1 MSLKL
6 KIFLA
11 ALLLIAGFFIVRAG
25 LYFNNSIKSATSAN
39 LGRQVLSAQEENP
52 FAVDSDND
60 GIPDVEEAYYRTD
73 PFNPDTDGDG
83 FLDGEEVVSGFDPT
97 KKDESPETN
106 KSEKINVTEN
116 LTDRLVAGIF
126 AGDLNPKNGEDK
138 KYENGINNVT
148 LAALDDA
155 AKILYPQTNNE
166 NEIRISDDSK
176 ESQEAYLKS
185 TAHILEGP
193 FLESFMQQPQAL
205 NRAINLMAAGD
216 NKNASQIFNDFS
228 MKFTTAYTELLAI
241 PVPSSWVNFHK
252 HLLRI
257 FQRMSI
263 NYSALS
269 KANEDPVLALAALD
283 DFSNNMLDIN
293 SSLMM
298 ELKNLIQK
306 NNLEIPKSPL
316 FEVLDILN
324 FKP

>member
-11 ALLLIAGFFIVRAG
+11 VLLLIAGFLVVRAG
-25 LYFNNSIKSATSAN
+25 LYLNNSIKSAASAN
-39 LGRQVLSAQEENP
+39 LGSQVLSAQEENP
-52 FAVDSDND
+52 LAVDSDND
-60 GIPDVEEAYYRTD
+60 GIPDIEEAYYRTD

-83 FLDGEEVVSGFDPT
+83 FLDGEEVVSGFNPT
-97 KKDESPETN
+97 KKDESRETD

-126 AGDLNPKNGEDK
+126 AGDLNPKNSKDK
-138 KYENGINNVT
+138 KYENGINNVI

-155 AKILYPQTNNE
+155 AKTLYPQTNNE
-166 NEIRISDDSK
+166 NEIRTSDDSK

-193 FLESFMQQPQAL
+193 FLDSFMQQAQAL
-205 NRAINLMAAGD
+205 NRAVNLMAAGD
-216 NKNASQIFNDFS
+216 NKSASQIFNDLS
-228 MKFTTAYTELLAI
+228 MKFTTAYTELLVI
-241 PVPSSWVNFHK
+241 PVPPSWVNFHK

-257 FQRMSI
+257 FQKISI

-269 KANEDPVLALAALD
+269 KASEDPVLALVALD

-293 SSLMM
+293 LSLMM